1 MRLMEQGL
9 PPSPPALCGWRRG
22 FTGTIALVVLA
33 IALRLVFFVVSLHN
47 LPVTSDEA
55 SNYLLA
61 QDIAAGAR
69 PLLFI
74 GQPYQFPADAYLYSL
89 FVHLLPHTPLGA
101 RIIPFVLSLF
111 TIGISAFALC
121 RAVPPGHRWPG
132 LLLILFP
139 SSYLL
144 CLQSAYYIPQYTTFF
159 LLVSLLTALVVLA
172 ARKPQRVAPPLLA
185 GLIGGFAFSS
195 HMLTLSLL
203 VGAALVCC
211 AGARPMEIL
220 RRSFCFVA
228 GLVLGLIPYL
238 WAELTI
244 EGANAA
250 VTSQQS
256 LAIAAHKFLDPVL
269 SRLLPG
275 ALGANPP
282 VFPDFD
288 LHLEQGAWLSSV
300 ASGLFVFV
308 LLAATIN
315 RIWVLISQIRQR
327 LWPLFNMIDAAVV
340 IAWICLILC
349 ALSDRSQATSH
360 RYALPAVLVLPYL
373 LCLAPGFHGQWMR
386 QGMLAVAVV
395 WALFNVGASLAL
407 ISTWTKEE
415 HLTRAADTPPID
427 ALLRHLDEKKITHVY
442 ASFWLTY
449 RIPFATG
456 GRIQSAQLYNDRFA
470 HWSVPYKE
478 NVDQASD
485 FALVLPTKG
494 KTALIRKVYLF
505 RDLKSGGFDYVQDS
519 VGPDGSFLV
528 LRDIRHK
535 QTEGATLFPTTGM
548 RCRAS
553 DNSEAASRLID
564 GNRSSMWSSGE
575 RQRSG
580 MWLQCDFSRQ
590 TRLNRLV
597 LYNRLANDNS
607 APLFHVLALHEG
619 QWTSVGRAWS
629 GKMDRFRIE
638 RGRPFYENGTQTIML
653 NEAAAE
659 AIRIEI
665 AAPLPDRAWML
676 EEMEIYQGGES
687 QP

>member
-195 HMLTLSLL
+195 HMLTFSLL

-228 GLVLGLIPYL
+228 GLALGLIPYL

-288 LHLEQGAWLSSV
+288 LHLEQGAWLSTV

-427 ALLRHLDEKKITHVY
+427 ALLRHLDELGITHTY
-442 ASFWLTY
+442 APFWLTY
-449 RIPFATG
+449 RIPYATH
-456 GRIQSAQLYNDRFA
+456 GRIQSAQLYNERFR
-470 HWSVPYKE
+470 SCPVPYKQE
-478 NVDQASD
+478 VDEASD
-485 FALVLPTKG
+485 VALILPTN
-494 KTALIRKVYLF
+494 TAAAATRNFLLI
-505 RDLKSGGFDYVQDS
+505 RDLKSGGFHYVQNT
-519 VGPDGSFLV
+519 VGPGGAFIV
-528 LRDIRHK
+528 IHDIRHPK
-535 QTEGATLFPTTGM
+535 TEKATLLNTTAM
-548 RCRAS
+548 RCSAS
-553 DNSEAASRLID
+553 GNAAAVSFLID
-564 GNRSSMWSSGE
+564 NDHASAWFSGE
-575 RQRSG
+575 RQHSG
-580 MWLQCDFSRQ
+580 MWLQCDFSKP
-590 TRLNRLV
+590 TKVNRLV
-597 LYNRLANDNS
+597 LYNRPTSDIS
-607 APLFHVLALHEG
+607 APILRVLALHDG
-619 QWTSVGRAWS
+619 QWTPIGKTWS
-629 GKMDRFRIE
+629 GKMDRYWIE
-638 RGRPFYENGTQTIML
+638 KGRPFYGSGIQTIML
-653 NEAAAE
+653 NQVETE
-659 AIRIEI
+659 AIRVEI
-665 AAPLPDRAWML
+665 VTALPDRQWELTEVVVFQAADR
-676 EEMEIYQGGES
+676 
-687 QP
+687 P